1 MMPPP
6 SKVEL
11 LPEDLRREF
20 ESRLVRGAFSGY
32 DALSAWLAE
41 QGYEIS
47 KSVLHKHGQRLKRR
61 LEAIK
66 ASTQAAQLLADTAPD
81 EAGALSSAVLSLVQ
95 TEMFELL
102 VNLQEADDAEDPSA
116 RVKLL
121 GNAAHAMADL
131 ARASLK
137 QKEWAGQ
144 VRERTE
150 AAAAAVEKI
159 TRKGGLSAEAAN
171 EIRRE
176 ILGIAA

>member
-1 MMPPP
+1 MAPP
-6 SKVEL
+6 SKVFL

-20 ESRLVRGAFSGY
+20 EARLVRGAFSGY
-32 DALSAWLAE
+32 EMLSDWLGE

-47 KSVLHKHGQRLKRR
+47 KSVLHKHGQKLKRR

-66 ASTQAAQLLADTAPD
+66 ASTQAAQLLAESVPD

-95 TEMFELL
+95 TEMFDLL
-102 VNLQEADDAEDPSA
+102 VNLQEADDAEDAGA

-159 TRKGGLSAEAAN
+159 TRKGGLSAESADA
-171 EIRRE
+171 IRRE

>member
-1 MMPPP
+1 MAPP
-6 SKVEL
+6 SKVAL

-20 ESRLVRGAFSGY
+20 ETRLVRGAFSGY
-32 DALSAWLAE
+32 EALSDWLTE

-47 KSVLHKHGQRLKRR
+47 KSVLHKHGQRLKRK
-61 LEAIK
+61 LEAIQT
-66 ASTQAAQLLADTAPD
+66 STQAAQLLAEAAPD
-81 EAGALSSAVLSLVQ
+81 DAGLLSSAVLSLVQ
-95 TEMFELL
+95 TEMFDLL
-102 VNLQEADDAEDPSA
+102 VNLQEAQDEDDPGA

-137 QKEWAGQ
+137 QKEWANG
-144 VRERTE
+144 VRERAS
-150 AAAAAVEKI
+150 AAAEAVEKI
-159 TRKGGLSAEAAN
+159 AKRGGLNADTAA

>member
-20 ESRLVRGAFSGY
+20 EARLVRGAFSGY
-32 DALSAWLAE
+32 EALSDWLEE
-41 QGYEIS
+41 QGYGIS
-47 KSVLHKHGQRLKRR
+47 KSVLHKHGQKLKRR

-66 ASTQAAQLLADTAPD
+66 ASTQAAQLLAESVPD

-95 TEMFELL
+95 TEMFDLL
-102 VNLQEADDAEDPSA
+102 VNLQEADAADDPGA
-116 RVKLL
+116 RVKML

-137 QKEWAGQ
+137 QKEWAAGIKAKLDALLAETQ
-144 VRERTE
+144 RGETTLDIRTLQRIRQD
-150 AAAAAVEKI
+150 VY
-159 TRKGGLSAEAAN
+159 GLA
-171 EIRRE
+171 
-176 ILGIAA
+176 

>member
-1 MMPPP
+1 MAPP
-6 SKVEL
+6 SKVAL
-11 LPEDLRREF
+11 LPDEVRRDF
-20 ESRLVRGAFSGY
+20 ESRLIQGAFSGY
-32 DALSAWLAE
+32 EALSDWLE
-41 QGYEIS
+41 TQGYEIS
-47 KSVLHKHGQRLKRR
+47 KSVLHKHGQKLKRR

-66 ASTQAAQLLADTAPD
+66 ASTQAAQLLAESVPD
-81 EAGALSSAVLSLVQ
+81 EAGALSSAVLNLVQ
-95 TEMFELL
+95 TEMFDLL
-102 VNLQEADDAEDPSA
+102 VSLQEVDDAKDTGD

>member
-1 MMPPP
+1 MPPP

-32 DALSAWLAE
+32 EALSDWLAD

-47 KSVLHKHGQRLKRR
+47 KSVLHKHGQKLKRR

-81 EAGALSSAVLSLVQ
+81 DAGALSSAVLALVQ

-102 VNLQEADDAEDPSA
+102 VNLQEADDAEDPGA

-137 QKEWAGQ
+137 QKEWAAGIKAKLDAMLAETQ
-144 VRERTE
+144 RGESTLDIRTLQH
-150 AAAAAVEKI
+150 I
-159 TRKGGLSAEAAN
+159 RKEVYGLA
-171 EIRRE
+171 
-176 ILGIAA
+176 

>member
-1 MMPPP
+1 MAPP
-6 SKVEL
+6 SKVAL
-11 LPEDLRREF
+11 LPDEVRRDF
-20 ESRLVRGAFSGY
+20 ESRLIQGAFSGY
-32 DALSAWLAE
+32 ETLSDWLE
-41 QGYEIS
+41 TQGYEIS
-47 KSVLHKHGQRLKRR
+47 KSVLHKHGQKLKRR

-66 ASTQAAQLLADTAPD
+66 ASTQAAQLLAESVPD
-81 EAGALSSAVLSLVQ
+81 EAGALSSAVLNLVQ
-95 TEMFELL
+95 TEMFDLL
-102 VNLQEADDAEDPSA
+102 VNLQEADDADDAGA

>member
-32 DALSAWLAE
+32 EALSDWLAE

-81 EAGALSSAVLSLVQ
+81 EAGALSSAVLALVQ

-102 VNLQEADDAEDPSA
+102 VNLQEADDAEDPGA

-137 QKEWAGQ
+137 QKEWAAGIKAKLDAMLAETQ
-144 VRERTE
+144 RGESTLDIRTLQRIRQE
-150 AAAAAVEKI
+150 VY
-159 TRKGGLSAEAAN
+159 GLA
-171 EIRRE
+171 
-176 ILGIAA
+176 

>member
-1 MMPPP
+1 MAPP
-6 SKVEL
+6 SKVAL
-11 LPEDLRREF
+11 LPDEVRRDF
-20 ESRLVRGAFSGY
+20 ESRLIHGAFSGY
-32 DALSAWLAE
+32 EALSDWLE
-41 QGYEIS
+41 TQGYEIS
-47 KSVLHKHGQRLKRR
+47 KSVLHKHGQKLKRR

-66 ASTQAAQLLADTAPD
+66 ASTQAAQLLAESVPD
-81 EAGALSSAVLSLVQ
+81 EAGALSSAVLNLVQ
-95 TEMFELL
+95 TEMFDLL
-102 VNLQEADDAEDPSA
+102 VSLQEVDDAKDTGD

>member
-1 MMPPP
+1 MPPP
-6 SKVEL
+6 SKVDL

-20 ESRLVRGAFSGY
+20 ESRLIRGAFSGY
-32 DALSAWLAE
+32 EALSGWLEA

-66 ASTQAAQLLADTAPD
+66 ASTQAAQLLAESVPD

-95 TEMFELL
+95 TEMFDLL
-102 VNLQEADDAEDPSA
+102 VNLQDADAETDPGA

-121 GNAAHAMADL
+121 GSAAHAMADL

-144 VRERTE
+144 VQERAK